1 MKLGIPLLIV
11 AALAAFAWIGT
22 AYLHWYTLFGIVIPY
37 AAFVLFVV
45 GFAVRIIKWGTSAV
59 PFRIPTTCGQQKS
72 LPWIKQNK
80 LENPS
85 SFGGVVGRMLLEVLC
100 FRSLFRNA
108 KTDKVDDKL
117 AFGSAKWLWLGA
129 LVFHWS
135 MLIIVLRRSPSVPPY
150 QAPSWNVRTMQPSW
164 KFLAGIFCALAAS
177 AILPGSA
184 EAGGFISW
192 WSIIGG
198 NAVAAVLILLLLASK
213 RQGDFQKA
221 LMVFVG
227 IMAVCYALSGLFIGA
242 DSGTTSTPFKVAQH
256 CVILATQPCV
266 SIAMWFVLLDIAQ
279 KTRVSPFLICGLG
292 LIAGALGRA
301 AGTGIGMAAP
311 LDPAALSILALLM
324 LVPSM
329 YFFATSDQPKEVIV
343 NAEEVLQRRLDRMA
357 DTAGLTAR
365 EREIL
370 ELWVTGH
377 RLDYVAEALF
387 ISKNTV
393 KTHLRHIYQKTQTGN
408 KEELLVLFE
417 QQA

>member
-1 MKLGIPLLIV
+1 M
-11 AALAAFAWIGT
+11 
-22 AYLHWYTLFGIVIPY
+22 
-37 AAFVLFVV
+37 
-45 GFAVRIIKWGTSAV
+45 
-59 PFRIPTTCGQQKS
+59 
-72 LPWIKQNK
+72 
-80 LENPS
+80 
-85 SFGGVVGRMLLEVLC
+85 
-100 FRSLFRNA
+100 
-108 KTDKVDDKL
+108 
-117 AFGSAKWLWLGA
+117 
-129 LVFHWS
+129 
-135 MLIIVLRRSPSVPPY
+135 
-150 QAPSWNVRTMQPSW
+150 
-164 KFLAGIFCALAAS
+164 
-177 AILPGSA
+177 
-184 EAGGFISW
+184 
-192 WSIIGG
+192 
-198 NAVAAVLILLLLASK
+198 AAVLILLLLASK

-256 CVILATQPCV
+256 CVILATQQCV

-292 LIAGALGRA
+292 LIAGELGRA